1 MNLIT
6 FAAFHK
12 RFKKSA
18 RRHRSV
24 VGVVVV
30 WQMFRNLWRI
40 NIGQIKN
47 YHHYHLFLYQKCQS
61 ADIIFATFRKL
72 TTGTYN
78 VKFGFDFMHFI
89 FIRQLICF
97 PIVIIFKSIPDS
109 PEVSLEETWK
119 PNGKEFE
126 VFLSCN
132 LIAFPRAKVILKFW
146 CIFLSPP
153 VFFIWFVRNLT
164 SHDRR
169 NQIRICQTLKR
180 FFWFPWSEIF

>member
-61 ADIIFATFRKL
+61 TDIIFATFRKL
-72 TTGTYN
+72 TIGTYN

-97 PIVIIFKSIPDS
+97 PIVIIFKSILDP

-132 LIAFPRAKVILKFW
+132 LIAFPRAKVRFELYEA
-146 CIFLSPP
+146 FLTPRHSL
-153 VFFIWFVRNLT
+153 VDWV
-164 SHDRR
+164 
-169 NQIRICQTLKR
+169 CQTFNKYFVFR
-180 FFWFPWSEIF
+180 WSRKSD